1 MVTDF
6 GERGEDLR
14 PDSERFLFTCTHGG
28 EDAERA
34 TLPFIAASVAAASGY
49 AAAVVCTAEGVWL
62 GTRGYAQRV
71 AHPGMPPLA
80 DLYAQLVEAGGE
92 VWLCSACTRPRGIG
106 EEQLAPG
113 ARIVGAAQIVEAV
126 ALGSRSVALT

>member
-1 MVTDF
+1 MTGL
-6 GERGEDLR
+6 GEHGDYQP
-14 PDSERFLFTCTHGG
+14 PDAQRFLFTCTHGR

-34 TLPFIAASVAAASGY
+34 TLPFIAAGVAAASGHG
-49 AAAVVCTAEGVWL
+49 AAVVCTADAVWL
-62 GTRGYAQRV
+62 GTKGYAEQV

-80 DLYAQLVEAGGE
+80 DLYAQLVDAGGE

-106 EEQLAPG
+106 EAQLARG